1 MGVVVETRGHA
12 DAPRRCRGGPARPA
26 RHLDDRAG
34 AGAPEPRRRGRGR
47 RGPGPGRAHPASRGQ
62 TPATLAT
69 IIYTSGTT
77 GRPKGC
83 ELTHGNFL
91 AEVFSAIDFLPEL
104 FEDED
109 AATLLF
115 LPLAHVFGRMIQV
128 AVLLAGVRTGHS
140 DIARIAKDLPAFQPT
155 FVLAVPRV
163 FERIYDTAQRKA
175 AAGGKER
182 IFALATDTAIAYS
195 QALER
200 GRPGLLL
207 RTRRAVFDRLVYGKV
222 KAAFGGQLR
231 WAVSGG
237 APLGARLGH
246 FFRGVGVTV
255 LEGYGLTE
263 TTAAT
268 TVNTR
273 AGTRVGTVG
282 RPLPGFEVRIADDG
296 VIHVRGGHVF
306 SGYWRNPV
314 ATAAALD
321 ADGWFDTGDLGSF
334 EDGYLTITGRAKEIL
349 VTSSGKNVS
358 PAPLEDVIRGHAWS
372 ARPWSW
378 VTRGRPS
385 ARWSPSTPSRSRPG
399 CTTTTARRPRSPTSS
414 TTRRCSR
421 TCRPPSTPRTRPSPR
436 PRASSGSGSCRST
449 SPRPAVT

>member
-1 MGVVVETRGHA
+1 M
-12 DAPRRCRGGPARPA
+12 
-26 RHLDDRAG
+26 
-34 AGAPEPRRRGRGR
+34 
-47 RGPGPGRAHPASRGQ
+47 

-91 AEVFSAIDFLPEL
+91 AEVFSAIDVLPEL

-140 DIARIAKDLPAFQPT
+140 DIARIAKDLPAFRPT

-175 AAGGKER
+175 VAGGKER

-358 PAPLEDVIRGHAWS
+358 PAPLEDVHPRARRWS

-385 ARWSPSTPSRSRPG
+385 VRWSPSTPSRSRRG

-414 TTRRCSR
+414 TTPRCSR
-421 TCRPPSTPRTRPSPR
+421 TCRPRSTPRTRPSPR